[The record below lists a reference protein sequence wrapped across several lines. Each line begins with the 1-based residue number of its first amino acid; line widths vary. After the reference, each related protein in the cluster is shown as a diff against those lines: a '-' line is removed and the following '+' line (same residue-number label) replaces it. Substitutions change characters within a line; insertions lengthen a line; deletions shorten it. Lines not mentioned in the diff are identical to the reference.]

1 MKRTVSIKRFLLVAV
16 ICLGFFLS
24 LQIAQSKAST
34 SYAYTDPEL
43 DRLLAPIALYPDP
56 LLAQMLPASTY
67 PAEIADAEDWL
78 NRGGDVS
85 RMDGQDWDE
94 SVKTIA
100 HYPDI
105 LNMMAAYLDWTADL
119 GEAFLNQPEDVTRSI
134 QRLRWQARNVGNL
147 ESTAQQTVMIDG
159 DYIEIIPAQPQYVYV
174 PQYDPSAVY
183 TERWISGGSPFVT
196 FGLGFLIGS
205 WLSMDFD
212 WHYHRI
218 VYHGWNRPGWVN
230 HARPHVRVRDVYV
243 NRSRPDINQAWRHD
257 PSRGGPARYRASSP
271 GHVAGAGTQARMA
284 EVRGRSTM
292 SSKPLEGIFG
302 PRGNAASLSNRGKE
316 SRGIIPGRPA
326 APGQAVKR
334 PPSAPVPVV
343 VKGPT
348 QSSSA
353 GPVVKPPKAPLAPVV
368 GREVRV
374 TSPAARPVAP
384 GQAVKRPPSA
394 PVPVVVKGPTQS
406 SSAGPVVK
414 PPKAPL
420 APVVGREVRVTS
432 PAARPAAPGQ
442 AVKRPPSAPDPAMVK
457 GPSQVHS
464 IREGQTPG
472 KTPSVAFGGYRGAN
486 ESKVQ
491 SLRGQASRQTA
502 VQERPAAE
510 PVKKGGSPAKANAAG
525 GKQR

>member
-1 MKRTVSIKRFLLVAV
+1 MMRTVSTKRFLLVAV
-16 ICLGFFLS
+16 ICLGFFLF

-34 SYAYTDPEL
+34 SYAYTDQEL

-78 NRGGDVS
+78 NRGGDAS
-85 RMDGQDWDE
+85 RIDGQDWDE

-105 LNMMAAYLDWTADL
+105 LNMTAQYLDWTADL

-183 TERWISGGSPFVT
+183 TERWISGGSPFIT
-196 FGLGFLIGS
+196 FGLGLLIGS

-212 WHYHRI
+212 WGYHRI

-257 PSRGGPARYRASSP
+257 PSRSGPATYRASGP
-271 GHVAGAGTQARMA
+271 GRVTGSGTQARMA

-302 PRGNAASLSNRGKE
+302 PRGNAASMSNRGKE
-316 SRGIIPGRPA
+316 SRGTIPAKPPVA
-326 APGQAVKR
+326 SGQAVRK
-334 PPSAPVPVV
+334 PPTTPVPVI
-343 VKGPT
+343 VKGPA
-348 QSSSA
+348 QSGSA
-353 GPVVKPPKAPLAPVV
+353 GPGVQLPKAPLAPVA

-374 TSPAARPVAP
+374 TA
-384 GQAVKRPPSA
+384 
-394 PVPVVVKGPTQS
+394 
-406 SSAGPVVK
+406 
-414 PPKAPL
+414 
-420 APVVGREVRVTS
+420 
-432 PAARPAAPGQ
+432 PAARPAASGQ
-442 AVKRPPSAPDPAMVK
+442 AVKRLPAAPDPAMVK

-464 IREGQTPG
+464 IREGQKPG

-491 SLRGQASRQTA
+491 SLRGQASRQTVA
-502 VQERPAAE
+502 QERPAAVS
-510 PVKKGGSPAKANAAG
+510 VKKGGSPAKTNAAG

>member
-1 MKRTVSIKRFLLVAV
+1 
-16 ICLGFFLS
+16 
-24 LQIAQSKAST
+24 
-34 SYAYTDPEL
+34 
-43 DRLLAPIALYPDP
+43 
-56 LLAQMLPASTY
+56 
-67 PAEIADAEDWL
+67 
-78 NRGGDVS
+78 
-85 RMDGQDWDE
+85 
-94 SVKTIA
+94 
-100 HYPDI
+100 
-105 LNMMAAYLDWTADL
+105 
-119 GEAFLNQPEDVTRSI
+119 
-134 QRLRWQARNVGNL
+134 
-147 ESTAQQTVMIDG
+147 
-159 DYIEIIPAQPQYVYV
+159 
-174 PQYDPSAVY
+174 
-183 TERWISGGSPFVT
+183 
-196 FGLGFLIGS
+196 
-205 WLSMDFD
+205 MDFD

-374 TSPAARPVAP
+374 TSPAARP
-384 GQAVKRPPSA
+384 
-394 PVPVVVKGPTQS
+394 
-406 SSAGPVVK
+406 
-414 PPKAPL
+414 
-420 APVVGREVRVTS
+420 
-432 PAARPAAPGQ
+432 AAPGQ

>member
-1 MKRTVSIKRFLLVAV
+1 MKRTVGTKRFLIIAV
-16 ICLGFFLS
+16 ICLGVFLFI
-24 LQIAQSKAST
+24 QIAQSKAST
-34 SYAYTDPEL
+34 SYGYTDQEL
-43 DRLLAPIALYPDP
+43 DSLLAPIALYPDP

-85 RMDGQDWDE
+85 RIDAQAWDE

-159 DYIEIIPAQPQYVYV
+159 DYIEIIPALPQYVYV

-183 TERWISGGSPFVT
+183 TESWISGGPPFIT
-196 FGLGFLIGS
+196 FGLGLLIGS

-212 WHYHRI
+212 WDYHRI

-243 NRSRPDINQAWRHD
+243 NRSRPYINQAWRHD
-257 PSRGGPARYRASSP
+257 PSRGGPAKYRASGP
-271 GHVAGAGTQARMA
+271 GRIPGGDTQARMA

-302 PRGNAASLSNRGKE
+302 PRGNAVSISNRGKE
-316 SRGIIPGRPA
+316 SRGSIPARPVTPA
-326 APGQAVKR
+326 QAVKR
-334 PPSAPVPVV
+334 PPAAPGPVI
-343 VKGPT
+343 VKGPS
-348 QSSSA
+348 QISSA
-353 GPVVKPPKAPLAPVV
+353 GPGVQPPKPIAPVV

-374 TSPAARPVAP
+374 PVPATRPTAP
-384 GQAVKRPPSA
+384 AQAVKRPPAA
-394 PVPVVVKGPTQS
+394 PGPVIVKGPSQIGST
-406 SSAGPVVK
+406 GPGVQ
-414 PPKAPL
+414 PPKPI
-420 APVVGREVRVTS
+420 APVVGREVRVPV
-432 PAARPAAPGQ
+432 PATRPTAPAQ
-442 AVKRPPSAPDPAMVK
+442 AVKRPPAAPSPVIGK
-457 GPSQVHS
+457 SPSQVHS
-464 IREGQTPG
+464 VREGMQPG

-486 ESKVQ
+486 ESKAQ
-491 SLRGQASRQTA
+491 SLRGQASRQTVA
-502 VQERPAAE
+502 QERPSAE
-510 PVKKGGSPAKANAAG
+510 KVKKGGGPAKMNAAG